1 MIWNRSLGVTLCL
14 LVLPAGAFAAV
25 EESRSTTNPLQSGFN
40 DMYNL
45 SFAEA
50 HGCFEKWEQA
60 HPEDPRG
67 PVFDAAAYLFSEFD
81 RLRILQ
87 SQFFVDDRSFSDRK
101 ALAPD
106 PDVKR
111 KFEQAL
117 ERSKILA
124 DARLSESPHDEEA
137 LFATVLRFGLQA
149 DYDALIDKQNF
160 QALTEIKEGRRVAE
174 DLLTRYP
181 DCYDA
186 YLAGGV
192 ENYLLSLKPAPL
204 RWILHA
210 TGAETDKET
219 GIAKLRLTA
228 SKGEY
233 LQPYA
238 ELLLAVAALRDKDD
252 TEAQRLLSN
261 LAERFPRNRL
271 YQEELQKLK

>member
-1 MIWNRSLGVTLCL
+1 MIWNRLLNFTACL
-14 LVLPAGAFAAV
+14 LAFLAGGCAAKA
-25 EESRSTTNPLQSGFN
+25 NPLQAGFN
-40 DMYNL
+40 AMYNL
-45 SFAEA
+45 SFADA
-50 HGCFEKWEQA
+50 HRCFEQWEQA
-60 HPEDPRG
+60 HPKDPRG

-87 SQFFVDDRSFSDRK
+87 SQFFVDDRSFSDKK
-101 ALAPD
+101 ALVPD
-106 PDVKR
+106 PEVKR
-111 KFEQAL
+111 NFEQAL

-137 LFATVLRFGLQA
+137 LFAKVLRFGLQA

-160 QALTEIKEGRRVAE
+160 QALSETKEGRRIAE

-186 YLAGGV
+186 YLAEGV

-204 RWILHA
+204 RWLLHA

-261 LAERFPRNRL
+261 LAERFPGNRL